1 MSALLH
7 GTGSSDVA
15 GSGEAGRAAAT
26 AALAGLAGAEPALVV
41 VYASVRYDLPELLA
55 GIAEVT
61 GEAPVVGATS
71 TGHFT
76 GRELSGPGTGVVVL
90 ALAGGDYRFG
100 VAAAHGMTIRP
111 GQVGAD
117 IVRAARAASGDH
129 DLPHA
134 ALLLLADG
142 LVGGQQEV
150 VAGAHRAAGASVP
163 IVGGVA
169 GDDWLLSSTS
179 VFLGDQVLN
188 DAVVGV
194 WIASPR
200 PLRVVSAHGWT
211 PVGPPQL
218 VTHAEGTS
226 IHEIGGRPASEV
238 YAGAVDVQEAARRG
252 ISHGERVE
260 ESSYALGVIE
270 PDGSHLIR
278 AIYVAPGGEL
288 TSFEPVPTFSA
299 VQLMS
304 ADRPALMRV
313 VDDVAAS
320 ALTTGEETVLLT
332 FDCAARQT
340 ILGETIGEEI
350 DRLQDAAG
358 AATCFGFYTY
368 GEFAR
373 SRGAGGVHNATLT
386 ALAL

>member
-7 GTGSSDVA
+7 GTGSSDA
-15 GSGEAGRAAAT
+15 TGSGDAGRTAAT
-26 AALAGLAGAEPALVV
+26 AALAGLAGAEPALVI
-41 VYASVRYDLPELLA
+41 VYSSVRYDLPELLA
-55 GIAEVT
+55 GVAAVT
-61 GEAPVVGATS
+61 GDAPVVGATS
-71 TGHFT
+71 CGQFV
-76 GRELSGPGTGVVVL
+76 GRELSAPGTGVVVL
-90 ALAGGDYRFG
+90 ALAGGGYRFG
-100 VAAAHGMTIRP
+100 VAAAHGMSTRP
-111 GQVGAD
+111 AEVGAEV
-117 IVRAARAASGDH
+117 VRTARADSGEH
-129 DLPHA
+129 GLPYA

-142 LVGGQQEV
+142 LVGGQQDV

-169 GDDWLLSSTS
+169 GDDWRLSSTS
-179 VFLGDQVLN
+179 VFLGGQVFT

-218 VTHAEGTS
+218 ITRAEGQVV
-226 IHEIGGRPASEV
+226 HEIGGRPASEV

-252 ISHGERVE
+252 PSFGEVVQ

-270 PDGSHLIR
+270 PDGSHLVR
-278 AIYVAPGGEL
+278 AIYVTPAGAL
-288 TSFEPVPTFSA
+288 NSFEPLPTFAA

-304 ADRPALMRV
+304 ADRPSLLRV
-313 VDDVAAS
+313 VDEVARA
-320 ALTTGEETVLLT
+320 ALTTGEERVLLT

-340 ILGETIGEEI
+340 ILGETIGEEVE
-350 DRLQDAAG
+350 RLADAAG
-358 AATCFGFYTY
+358 DATCFGFYSY

-373 SRGAGGVHNATLT
+373 SRGVGGVHNATLT

>member
-15 GSGEAGRAAAT
+15 GPGDAGRAAAT
-26 AALAGLAGAEPALVV
+26 AALAGLGGAEPALVV
-41 VYASVRYDLPELLA
+41 VYASVRYDLAELLA

-61 GEAPVVGATS
+61 GDAPVVGATS
-71 TGHFT
+71 SGHFV
-76 GRELSGPGTGVVVL
+76 GRELSAPGTGVVVL
-90 ALAGGDYRFG
+90 ALSGGGYRFG
-100 VAAAHGMTIRP
+100 VAAAQGMSTRP
-111 GQVGAD
+111 AGVGAE
-117 IVRAARAASGDH
+117 VARAARAGSGEH
-129 DLPHA
+129 GLPHA

-142 LVGGQQEV
+142 LVGGQQDV
-150 VAGAHRAAGASVP
+150 VAGAYRAAGASVP

-169 GDDWLLSSTS
+169 GDDWRLSSTS
-179 VFLGDQVLN
+179 VFLGGQVLA

-194 WIASPR
+194 WIASPH

-211 PVGPPQL
+211 PIGPPQL
-218 VTHAEGTS
+218 ITRAEGQVV
-226 IHEIGGRPASEV
+226 HEIGGRPANEV
-238 YAGAVDVQEAARRG
+238 YAGAIDVQEAARRG
-252 ISHGERVE
+252 PSHGEAVQ

-270 PDGSHLIR
+270 PDGSHLVR
-278 AIYVAPGGEL
+278 AIYVGPGGEL
-288 TSFEPVPTFSA
+288 NSFEPVPTFAA

-304 ADRPALMRV
+304 ADRPSLLRV
-313 VDDVAAS
+313 VDEVARA

-350 DRLQDAAG
+350 DRLADAAG
-358 AATCFGFYTY
+358 AATCFGFYSY

-373 SRGAGGVHNATLT
+373 SRGVGGVHNATLT

>member
-1 MSALLH
+1 MRALLH
-7 GTGSSDVA
+7 GTGTSDVA

-26 AALAGLAGAEPALVV
+26 AALAALDGVQPALVV
-41 VYASVRYDLPELLA
+41 VWSSVRYDLAELLA

-71 TGHFT
+71 TGHFV
-76 GRELSGPGTGVVVL
+76 GRELSGPGTGVAVL
-90 ALAGGDYRFG
+90 ALAGGEYRFG
-100 VAAAHGMTIRP
+100 VAVAHGMSTRP
-111 GQVGAD
+111 GEVGAE
-117 IVRAARAASGDH
+117 VARAARAASGDH

-142 LVGGQQEV
+142 LVGGQQDV

-169 GDDWLLSSTS
+169 GDDWRLSSTS
-179 VFLGDQVLN
+179 VFLGDQVHD

-200 PLRVVSAHGWT
+200 KLRVVSAHGWT

-218 VTHAEGTS
+218 VTSAEGTL
-226 IHEIGGRPASEV
+226 IREIGGRPASEV
-238 YAGAVDVQEAARRG
+238 YAGVIDVQEAARRG
-252 ISHGERVE
+252 PSGEAVE

-270 PDGSHLIR
+270 PDGSHLVR

-288 TSFEPVPTFSA
+288 ASFEPVATFSA

-304 ADRPALMRV
+304 ADRPALLQV
-313 VDDVAAS
+313 VDDVTGA

-340 ILGETIGEEI
+340 ILGEAIGEEV
-350 DRLQDAAG
+350 DRLQAAAG
-358 AATCFGFYTY
+358 RATCFGFYTY

>member
-7 GTGSSDVA
+7 GTGTSDVESSA
-15 GSGEAGRAAAT
+15 DAGRAAAT
-26 AALAGLAGAEPALVV
+26 AALAGLAGTEPALVV

-55 GIAEVT
+55 GVAAVT
-61 GEAPVVGATS
+61 GDAPVVGATS
-71 TGHFT
+71 TGHFV

-90 ALAGGDYRFG
+90 ALAGGGYRFG
-100 VAAAHGMTIRP
+100 AAAAHGMSTRP
-111 GQVGAD
+111 GEVGAEV
-117 IVRAARAASGDH
+117 VRAARAASGEH

-142 LVGGQQEV
+142 LVGGQQDV
-150 VAGAHRAAGASVP
+150 VAGAHRVAGARVP

-169 GDDWLLSSTS
+169 GDDWRMSSTS
-179 VFLGDQVLN
+179 VFLGGEVLN

-218 VTHAEGTS
+218 VTRAEGTL

-238 YAGAVDVQEAARRG
+238 YAGAIDVEEAARRG
-252 ISHGERVE
+252 LSHGEAVE

-270 PDGSHLIR
+270 PDGSHLVR

-288 TSFEPVPTFSA
+288 NSFEPVATFSA

-304 ADRPALMRV
+304 ADRPSLLRV
-313 VDDVAAS
+313 VDDVTRA
-320 ALTTGEETVLLT
+320 ALTTGEDTALLT
-332 FDCAARQT
+332 IDWATRQT
-340 ILGETIGEEI
+340 ILGEAIGEEV
-350 DRLQDAAG
+350 DRLQAAAG